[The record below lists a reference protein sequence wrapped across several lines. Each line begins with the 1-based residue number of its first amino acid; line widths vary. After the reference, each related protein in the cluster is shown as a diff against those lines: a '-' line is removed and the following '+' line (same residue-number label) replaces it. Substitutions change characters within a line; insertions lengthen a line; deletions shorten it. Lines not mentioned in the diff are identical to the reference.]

1 MKNIRRVLATCALLG
16 LTVVGL
22 TGCGM
27 NSSADKDIL
36 RVGAIGFAST
46 LEPTENYF
54 SWVVVRYGI
63 GETLVKFD
71 DTMKAKPWL
80 ASKWSVS
87 EDGKP

>member
-46 LEPTENYF
+46 LEPTE
-54 SWVVVRYGI
+54 I
-63 GETLVKFD
+63 GRAHV
-71 DTMKAKPWL
+71 
-80 ASKWSVS
+80 
-87 EDGKP
+87 

>member
-1 MKNIRRVLATCALLG
+1 MKKIKRVLATCALLG

-22 TGCGM
+22 TGCGT

-63 GETLVKFD
+63 GKSYLKGIHTS
-71 DTMKAKPWL
+71 P
-80 ASKWSVS
+80 S
-87 EDGKP
+87 EYYVITKDLKKE